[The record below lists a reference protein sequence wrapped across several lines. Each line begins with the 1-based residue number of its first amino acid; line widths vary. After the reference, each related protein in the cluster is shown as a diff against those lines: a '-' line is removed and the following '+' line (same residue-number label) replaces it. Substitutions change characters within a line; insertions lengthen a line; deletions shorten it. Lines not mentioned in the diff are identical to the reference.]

1 MDDKEIKDIHNYYI
15 LGKKHEKEEFKNYVL
30 YFINTNIEANNEY
43 MKEIKKYN
51 IDTIKEYLT
60 IEKTETENAILTI
73 LKDYIEL
80 Y

>member
-1 MDDKEIKDIHNYYI
+1 MEKEIKDIHNYYS

-43 MKEIKKYN
+43 MKEIKKY
-51 IDTIKEYLT
+51 DTIESILK
-60 IEKTETENAILTI
+60 IEKTEAENAILAL

>member
-1 MDDKEIKDIHNYYI
+1 MEKEIKDIHNYYC

-43 MKEIKKYN
+43 MKETKKY
-51 IDTIKEYLT
+51 DTIESILK
-60 IEKTETENAILTI
+60 IEKTEIENAILAL